1 MNSLKALTQTA
12 DTEFSCPVTSIKEPQ
27 LYACEYSSL
36 FLELD
41 VWNIQKMERSGS
53 LFMLFLRIT
62 CFSCLR
68 MKLYLFLEFLL
79 IFRLNLH

>member
-12 DTEFSCPVTSIKEPQ
+12 DTEFSCPVTNIKEPQ
-27 LYACEYSSL
+27 LYVYEYSSL

-41 VWNIQKMERSGS
+41 VWNTQKMERSGS
-53 LFMLFLRIT
+53 LYMLFLRIT

-68 MKLYLFLEFLL
+68 MKLYLLLEILLL
-79 IFRLNLH
+79 IRLNLH